1 MHVSILESG
10 DGGTIKE
17 NIARGGIFMRDQ
29 EITELFWERKEQ
41 AVIESNIRYG
51 AYCRRISHNILANKE
66 DVEEC
71 MNDTWYQAWNA
82 IPPQRPLCL
91 KAFFGKIIRN
101 LSLNRWKWDRAG
113 KRIRPE
119 AMLVL
124 DELGEC
130 VSGREQPEDVVLAEE
145 LKKEINRFFYLESI
159 KSIARYHGI
168 TENAVSVNLNR
179 VRKQLKQYLSER
191 GYHL

>member
-1 MHVSILESG
+1 
-10 DGGTIKE
+10 
-17 NIARGGIFMRDQ
+17 MRDQ

-41 AVIESNIRYG
+41 AVTESNIRYG
-51 AYCRRISHNILANKE
+51 AYCRRISYNILANKE

-71 MNDTWYQAWNA
+71 MNDTWYKAWNA

-130 VSGREQPEDVVLAEE
+130 VSGREQPEDAVLAEE
-145 LKKEINRFFYLESI
+145 LKKEINRFLHGLSAREQGMFVQRYFYLESI

>member
-41 AVIESNIRYG
+41 AVTESNIRYG
-51 AYCRRISHNILANKE
+51 AYCRRISYNILANKE

-91 KAFFGKIIRN
+91 KHFSGKLFAIF
-101 LSLNRWKWDRAG
+101 LSTVG
-113 KRIRPE
+113 
-119 AMLVL
+119 
-124 DELGEC
+124 
-130 VSGREQPEDVVLAEE
+130 SG
-145 LKKEINRFFYLESI
+145 IGLEN
-159 KSIARYHGI
+159 GFDQ
-168 TENAVSVNLNR
+168 
-179 VRKQLKQYLSER
+179 KQCLC
-191 GYHL
+191 

>member
-41 AVIESNIRYG
+41 AVTESNIRYG
-51 AYCRRISHNILANKE
+51 AYCRRISYNILANKE

-113 KRIRPE
+113 KRIR
-119 AMLVL
+119 
-124 DELGEC
+124 
-130 VSGREQPEDVVLAEE
+130 EQPEDAVLAEE
-145 LKKEINRFFYLESI
+145 LKKEINRFLHGLSAREQGMFIQRYFYLESI
-159 KSIARYHGI
+159 KSIARYHCI
-168 TENAVSVNLNR
+168 TENAASVNLNR

>member
-1 MHVSILESG
+1 MKTSLKERKYVEMHISILESG

-41 AVIESNIRYG
+41 AVTESNIRYG
-51 AYCRRISHNILANKE
+51 AYCRRISYNILANKE

-145 LKKEINRFFYLESI
+145 LKKEINRFLHGLSTREQGMFVQRYFYLE
-159 KSIARYHGI
+159 
-168 TENAVSVNLNR
+168 
-179 VRKQLKQYLSER
+179 
-191 GYHL
+191 

>member
-82 IPPQRPLCL
+82 IPPQRIVFKSIFRENYSQSFSQPLEV
-91 KAFFGKIIRN
+91 G
-101 LSLNRWKWDRAG
+101 
-113 KRIRPE
+113 
-119 AMLVL
+119 
-124 DELGEC
+124 
-130 VSGREQPEDVVLAEE
+130 SGRKTDSTRSNAC
-145 LKKEINRFFYLESI
+145 
-159 KSIARYHGI
+159 AR
-168 TENAVSVNLNR
+168 
-179 VRKQLKQYLSER
+179 
-191 GYHL
+191 

>member
-1 MHVSILESG
+1 
-10 DGGTIKE
+10 
-17 NIARGGIFMRDQ
+17 MRDQ

-71 MNDTWYQAWNA
+71 MN
-82 IPPQRPLCL
+82 
-91 KAFFGKIIRN
+91 
-101 LSLNRWKWDRAG
+101 
-113 KRIRPE
+113 
-119 AMLVL
+119 
-124 DELGEC
+124 
-130 VSGREQPEDVVLAEE
+130 
-145 LKKEINRFFYLESI
+145 
-159 KSIARYHGI
+159 
-168 TENAVSVNLNR
+168 

>member
-1 MHVSILESG
+1 
-10 DGGTIKE
+10 
-17 NIARGGIFMRDQ
+17 MRDQ

-41 AVIESNIRYG
+41 AVTESNIRYG
-51 AYCRRISHNILANKE
+51 AYCRRISYNILANKE

-145 LKKEINRFFYLESI
+145 LKKEINRFCMDFPL
-159 KSIARYHGI
+159 
-168 TENAVSVNLNR
+168 VNKACLFNDIFIWS
-179 VRKQLKQYLSER
+179 QLKALRDIMALPKMQFR
-191 GYHL
+191 

>member
-1 MHVSILESG
+1 
-10 DGGTIKE
+10 
-17 NIARGGIFMRDQ
+17 MRDQ

-41 AVIESNIRYG
+41 AVTESNIRYG
-51 AYCRRISHNILANKE
+51 AYCRRISYNILANKE

-119 AMLVL
+119 AMLGVN
-124 DELGEC
+124 
-130 VSGREQPEDVVLAEE
+130 SQRTWYSQRNS
-145 LKKEINRFFYLESI
+145 KKKLTDFCMDFPL
-159 KSIARYHGI
+159 
-168 TENAVSVNLNR
+168 VNKACLFNDIFIWS
-179 VRKQLKQYLSER
+179 QLKALRDIMALPKMQFR
-191 GYHL
+191 

>member
-1 MHVSILESG
+1 
-10 DGGTIKE
+10 
-17 NIARGGIFMRDQ
+17 
-29 EITELFWERKEQ
+29 
-41 AVIESNIRYG
+41 
-51 AYCRRISHNILANKE
+51 
-66 DVEEC
+66 
-71 MNDTWYQAWNA
+71 MNDTWFQAWNA

-145 LKKEINRFFYLESI
+145 LKKEINRFLHGLSTREQGMFVQRYFYLESI

-179 VRKQLKQYLSER
+179 VRKQLKQYFSER
-191 GYHL
+191 GYNL

>member
-1 MHVSILESG
+1 
-10 DGGTIKE
+10 
-17 NIARGGIFMRDQ
+17 MRDQ

-41 AVIESNIRYG
+41 AVTESNIRYG
-51 AYCRRISHNILANKE
+51 AYCRRISYNILANKE

-124 DELGEC
+124 DELG
-130 VSGREQPEDVVLAEE
+130 VNSQRMRYSQRNS
-145 LKKEINRFFYLESI
+145 KKKLTDFCMDFPL
-159 KSIARYHGI
+159 
-168 TENAVSVNLNR
+168 VNKACLFNDIFIWS
-179 VRKQLKQYLSER
+179 Q
-191 GYHL
+191 

>member
-1 MHVSILESG
+1 
-10 DGGTIKE
+10 
-17 NIARGGIFMRDQ
+17 
-29 EITELFWERKEQ
+29 
-41 AVIESNIRYG
+41 
-51 AYCRRISHNILANKE
+51 
-66 DVEEC
+66 

-91 KAFFGKIIRN
+91 KTFFGKIIRN

-130 VSGREQPEDVVLAEE
+130 VSGLEQPEDAVLAEE
-145 LKKEINRFFYLESI
+145 LKKEINRFLHGLSSREQGMFVQRYFYLESI

-168 TENAVSVNLNR
+168 TENAASVNLNR

>member
-1 MHVSILESG
+1 
-10 DGGTIKE
+10 
-17 NIARGGIFMRDQ
+17 MRDQ

-41 AVIESNIRYG
+41 AVTESNIRYG
-51 AYCRRISHNILANKE
+51 AYCRRISYNILANKE

-91 KAFFGKIIRN
+91 KALFGKIIRN

-145 LKKEINRFFYLESI
+145 LKKEINRFLHGLSTREQGMFVQRYFYLESI

-168 TENAVSVNLNR
+168 TENAVSVNLNH

-191 GYHL
+191 GYNL

>member
-1 MHVSILESG
+1 
-10 DGGTIKE
+10 
-17 NIARGGIFMRDQ
+17 MRDQ

-41 AVIESNIRYG
+41 AVTESNIRYG
-51 AYCRRISHNILANKE
+51 AYCRRISYNILANKE

-130 VSGREQPEDVVLAEE
+130 VSGREQPEDAVLTREQGMFVQ
-145 LKKEINRFFYLESI
+145 RYFYLESI

-168 TENAVSVNLNR
+168 TENAASVNLNR